1 MTLQHNTSALSTIS
15 CPPALRREALLHL
28 DATHDPLMQ
37 QALSSALKAM
47 KNGSD
52 ENWQGL
58 WIIQHAGRIK
68 SAIWVQP
75 LPMHM
80 AQLWL
85 PRTQGLLLNQ
95 GLSDEQRILT
105 RLLLRAA
112 YAWVTTRRIR
122 LCHVMLTTHTAA
134 VEELLL
140 ESDMQCLNSLE
151 SLIGSS
157 SRRLAMHKA
166 MPLMLQP
173 LGYFS
178 QAEQLA
184 LLTAVGHDSLD
195 SCALRDIISVEDL
208 LSGFYLQDPQAPQHW
223 YAVGYHGTVVGVL
236 LLAARPALN
245 RWELMLM
252 GLTPKW
258 RGRGLGRSLLNKALE
273 LAHQAGAQDIVLT
286 VDNANLPAKR
296 LYKQA
301 GFMCYTKQR
310 LFAWQSNAQ

>member
-1 MTLQHNTSALSTIS
+1 MLS
-15 CPPALRREALLHL
+15 
-28 DATHDPLMQ
+28 
-37 QALSSALKAM
+37 
-47 KNGSD
+47 
-52 ENWQGL
+52 
-58 WIIQHAGRIK
+58 
-68 SAIWVQP
+68 
-75 LPMHM
+75 
-80 AQLWL
+80 
-85 PRTQGLLLNQ
+85 
-95 GLSDEQRILT
+95 
-105 RLLLRAA
+105 
-112 YAWVTTRRIR
+112 
-122 LCHVMLTTHTAA
+122 THTAA

-173 LGYFS
+173 LGDFS

-195 SCALRDIISVEDL
+195 SFALRDIISVEDL

-273 LAHQAGAQDIVLT
+273 LAHHAGAQDIVLT

-301 GFMCYTKQR
+301 GFICYTQQR
-310 LFAWQSNAQ
+310 LFAWQSNIQ